1 MSLLTIVL
9 TAALFGALGMWWGQR
24 WTPPRPGRVSNSPHD
39 AWMERHQRLRDQSQ
53 LAQRRH
59 DVRHTRHE
67 VQQQTL
73 QLHLSPHFMFNAL
86 SSVQWLWSD
95 HKRDRAA
102 RLFSNF
108 VTLWRHHWRSHEAST
123 QTLQEEL
130 ESLQAYL
137 TLEVQRLGRAVAME
151 VRIDPSVSR
160 DGRLPALLLQPALE
174 NALWHGL
181 DDSVTHPRLE
191 LVLTPQ
197 EGRPSW
203 VNMVLRDNGVGLS
216 RSSSTTS
223 TDAPSDHV
231 SMGTEITSMRLRE
244 VHPEARFE
252 LREARAPWS
261 TEVWIS
267 LPLVVPNS

>member
-1 MSLLTIVL
+1 
-9 TAALFGALGMWWGQR
+9 MWWGQR
-24 WTPPRPGRVSNSPHD
+24 CTPPRPERVSNPPQD
-39 AWMERHQRLRDQSQ
+39 AWMERHQRLRDPSQ

-86 SSVQWLWSD
+86 SSVQWLWSE

-123 QTLQEEL
+123 HTLQEEL

-160 DGRLPALLLQPALE
+160 QPPPCPASSTGPGECPVAWPRRFCDPPPIGTCHLTAGRAPILGE
-174 NALWHGL
+174 HG
-181 DDSVTHPRLE
+181 
-191 LVLTPQ
+191 
-197 EGRPSW
+197 PSGQ
-203 VNMVLRDNGVGLS
+203 RS
-216 RSSSTTS
+216 RSFPFFFHHLNRR
-223 TDAPSDHV
+223 AVRP
-231 SMGTEITSMRLRE
+231 
-244 VHPEARFE
+244 RFHGD
-252 LREARAPWS
+252 
-261 TEVWIS
+261 
-267 LPLVVPNS
+267 

>member
-1 MSLLTIVL
+1 MGLLTVVL
-9 TAALFGALGMWWGQR
+9 IAASFGAFGMWCGQR
-24 WTPPRPGRVSNSPHD
+24 WTPPRPERLSATPPD

-59 DVRHTRHE
+59 DVRHTRNE
-67 VQQQTL
+67 VQLQTL

-86 SSVQWLWSD
+86 SSVQWLWSE
-95 HKRDRAA
+95 HQRDRAA
-102 RLFSNF
+102 QLFSNF
-108 VTLWRHHWRSHEAST
+108 VTLWHHHWRSQEAST
-123 QTLQEEL
+123 HTLHEEL
-130 ESLQAYL
+130 ESLRAYL
-137 TLEVQRLGRAVAME
+137 TLEVQRLGRTVAMD

-160 DGRLPALLLQPALE
+160 EGRLPALLLQPALE

-181 DDSVTHPRLE
+181 DASVTHPRLE
-191 LVLTPQ
+191 LAISPQ
-197 EGRPSW
+197 EGRAHW
-203 VNMVLRDNGVGLS
+203 VTIVLRDNGVGLS

-244 VHPEARFE
+244 LHPEARFE
-252 LREARAPWS
+252 LRESSAPWS

-267 LPLVVPNS
+267 LPLVGPNS

>member
-39 AWMERHQRLRDQSQ
+39 AWMERHQRLRDQYQ

-123 QTLQEEL
+123 HTLQEEL
-130 ESLQAYL
+130 NPFK
-137 TLEVQRLGRAVAME
+137 
-151 VRIDPSVSR
+151 RI
-160 DGRLPALLLQPALE
+160 
-174 NALWHGL
+174 
-181 DDSVTHPRLE
+181 
-191 LVLTPQ
+191 
-197 EGRPSW
+197 
-203 VNMVLRDNGVGLS
+203 
-216 RSSSTTS
+216 
-223 TDAPSDHV
+223 
-231 SMGTEITSMRLRE
+231 
-244 VHPEARFE
+244 
-252 LREARAPWS
+252 
-261 TEVWIS
+261 
-267 LPLVVPNS
+267 

>member
-9 TAALFGALGMWWGQR
+9 TAVLCGALGMWCGQCWTSPR
-24 WTPPRPGRVSNSPHD
+24 PERLSATPPD
-39 AWMERHQRLRDQSQ
+39 AWMERHQRLRDQSK

-59 DVRHTRHE
+59 DLRHTRNE

-86 SSVQWLWSD
+86 SSVQWLWSE

-102 RLFSNF
+102 QLFSNF
-108 VTLWRHHWRSHEAST
+108 VTLWRHHWRSQEAST
-123 QTLQEEL
+123 HTLQEEL
-130 ESLQAYL
+130 TSLQAYS
-137 TLEVQRLGRAVAME
+137 TLEAQRLGRAVALE
-151 VRIDPSVSR
+151 VRVDPSVSR
-160 DGRLPALLLQPALE
+160 DGRLPALLLQPAME

-181 DDSVTHPRLE
+181 DASVLHPRLE
-191 LVLTPQ
+191 LAISPQ
-197 EGRPSW
+197 KGRANW
-203 VNMVLRDNGVGLS
+203 VTIVLRDNGVGLS

-244 VHPEARFE
+244 VHPEARFD

-261 TEVWIS
+261 TEVVIS
-267 LPLVVPNS
+267 LPLVAPNS

>member
-1 MSLLTIVL
+1 MSLLTAVL
-9 TAALFGALGMWWGQR
+9 IAASFGAFGMWCGQR
-24 WTPPRPGRVSNSPHD
+24 WTPPRPERLTATPPD

-53 LAQRRH
+53 LAQRRQ
-59 DVRHTRHE
+59 DLRHTRNE

-86 SSVQWLWSD
+86 SSVQWLWSE

-123 QTLQEEL
+123 HTLQEEL
-130 ESLQAYL
+130 ESLQSYL
-137 TLEVQRLGRAVAME
+137 SLEAQRLGRAVAMK
-151 VRIDPSVSR
+151 VAIDPSVSR
-160 DGRLPALLLQPALE
+160 ESLIPALLLQPAME

-181 DDSVTHPRLE
+181 DASVEYPRLE
-191 LVLTPQ
+191 LAISPQ
-197 EGRPSW
+197 EKRPSW
-203 VNMVLRDNGVGLS
+203 VTVVLRDNGVGLS

-223 TDAPSDHV
+223 TGAPSEHV
-231 SMGTEITSMRLRE
+231 SMGTEITFMRLRE
-244 VHPEARFE
+244 VHPEANFE
-252 LREARAPWS
+252 LREADAPWS
-261 TEVWIS
+261 TEVVIS